1 MAKLISTNPAD
12 NYAILGETEI
22 STEQKIKEKV
32 KSAHASQKDW
42 NTIGLPKRIKLLK
55 SLIPLFTTQ
64 KEKLALLASREMGM
78 PYSEAVDD
86 LNSGIEYFTWYLEN
100 AEKYLKPEVTFEDKN
115 EIHKVFYEPKGV
127 VAVIVPWNF
136 PFSNFIWQVGQNLI
150 VGNTVVFKHSEE
162 TPLFGKEIEKIFT
175 NSKVPSGV
183 FNEVYGDGKV
193 GDMLVHQEIDMICF
207 TGSSK
212 AGKQLYKIGAEKF
225 IPVLMELGGSAP
237 GIVFEDADVDKVVES
252 IYFNKFL
259 NCGQVC
265 DGLKRLIVH
274 ESKFEKI
281 VNKLKKIVK
290 AKKVGIAENKDTEIG
305 PLVAKRQLELLQ
317 EQVEDA
323 VSKGAEIITGG
334 KTPEGLKGA
343 FYEPTLI
350 VNVNRD
356 MRLWQEEVF
365 GPVLPIIPFKTY
377 DKAIELAN
385 DTRYG
390 LGSYI
395 FTEDKQKFERASSE
409 INTGMVS
416 HNNVIYLKPCNP
428 FGGNKDSGLGRE
440 HGKYGFYELC
450 QIKIVAMEK

>member
-1 MAKLISTNPAD
+1 LS
-12 NYAILGETEI
+12 
-22 STEQKIKEKV
+22 
-32 KSAHASQKDW
+32 
-42 NTIGLPKRIKLLK
+42 KRIELLK
-55 SLIPLFTTQ
+55 SLIPLFTAK
-64 KEKLALLASREMGM
+64 KEKLTLLTSQEMGM
-78 PYSEAVDD
+78 PYIQVIDD
-86 LNSGIEYFTWYLEN
+86 LNSGIEKFTWYLEN
-100 AEKYLKPEVTFEDKN
+100 AEKYLSPEVTFEDKN

-162 TPLFGKEIEKIFT
+162 TPLFGKEIEKIFS
-175 NSKVPSGV
+175 NSKVPLGV
-183 FNEVYGDGKV
+183 FNEVYGDGNT
-193 GDMLVHQEIDMICF
+193 GEMLVQQNIDMICF

-212 AGKQLYKIGAEKF
+212 VGKQLYKIGTEKF

-237 GIVFEDADVDKVVES
+237 GIVFEDADIDKVVES

-274 ESKFEKI
+274 ESKFEE
-281 VNKLKKIVK
+281 VVDKLKKIVRV
-290 AKKVGIAENKDTEIG
+290 KKVGVAESQNIEIG
-305 PLVAKRQLELLQ
+305 SLVAKRQLELLQ
-317 EQVEDA
+317 EQVKDA
-323 VSKGAEIITGG
+323 VSKGAKIIAGG

-350 VNVNRD
+350 VNINRD
-356 MRLWQEEVF
+356 MRIWKEEVF
-365 GPVLPIIPFKTY
+365 GPVLPIIFFKTY
-377 DKAIELAN
+377 DESIELAN
-385 DTRYG
+385 DTKYG

-395 FTEDKQKFERASSE
+395 FTEDKQKFEKVSLE
-409 INTGMVS
+409 IKTGMVS

-428 FGGNKDSGLGRE
+428 FGGNKASGLGRE

-450 QIKIVAMEK
+450 QIKIVSMEK